1 MKTGLLNRWLTR
13 PIVLWAIFLAALLA
27 AILGLVFISGHALNL
42 HRDQRLAQ
50 QKETLE
56 KSVRIALWRLDSQV
70 GTDIVMLHDSKATE
84 LEPHVHDR
92 FDLIDRSALVGK
104 AAARKSAVSMY
115 RLVPH
120 EMPFERIAKKLP
132 ARPLIE
138 HVRKLIPDDLAT
150 EPAGQFVLAN
160 RAYANSPPDQTYRQ
174 QQVKSNVQQRV
185 QSQMQLETGQ
195 VATSAFLVSPFWWND
210 ELILVRKMPANA
222 SMEGIWLNWQTLRE
236 TLLQKIADI
245 GVDFDLV
252 PVTLDSAPD
261 PARAMAALP
270 VKIVTRPPAMT
281 AGAWSPTHTALAI
294 AWVALLTAAALA
306 ALALQYLINLN
317 ERRSMFVSAVTH
329 ELRTPLTTFRL
340 YSDLLARGT
349 VSDPDDQA
357 HYLKTLQVESDR
369 LNHLIDNV
377 LTYARLEK
385 SAPLQRQ
392 EIVLSDWIERVKP
405 RFSQRLESAGLTLQV
420 VINDN
425 CQLVTDPTALEQI
438 VFNLI
443 DNAAKYGKSREAPVV
458 KLVTRREAGQL
469 CISVID
475 HGAGVDPSIQKTLF
489 QAFTKSAQQ
498 AADSASGVGLGLAL
512 AHRAARALGGSL
524 IHQTTS
530 GGGATF
536 TLLLTV

>member
-1 MKTGLLNRWLTR
+1 
-13 PIVLWAIFLAALLA
+13 
-27 AILGLVFISGHALNL
+27 
-42 HRDQRLAQ
+42 
-50 QKETLE
+50 
-56 KSVRIALWRLDSQV
+56 LDSQV
-70 GTDIVMLHDSKATE
+70 GTDIAMLHDSSATP
-84 LEPHVHDR
+84 LEPHVYDR
-92 FDLIDRSALVGK
+92 FDLIERSAFVGK
-104 AAARKSAVSMY
+104 ATRKKSAQLEY

-120 EMPFERIAKKLP
+120 EMPVEKVAEKLP

-138 HVRKLIPDDLAT
+138 HVKNLIPDDLEAQSS
-150 EPAGQFVLAN
+150 AQFLMTN

-174 QQVKSNVQQRV
+174 RQVQSNVQQSV
-185 QSQMQLETGQ
+185 QNQMQQEVGQ
-195 VATSAFLVSPFWWND
+195 VQTSAFLVSPFWWNE
-210 ELILVRKMPANA
+210 ELVLVRKMPATA
-222 SMEGIWLNWQTLRE
+222 SMEGIWLNWKTLRA
-236 TLLQKIADI
+236 TLLEKVADL
-245 GVDFDLV
+245 GVDFDLI
-252 PVTLDSAPD
+252 PVNLDSELD

-270 VKIVTRPPAMT
+270 VEIVARPPAMA

-349 VSDPDDQA
+349 VSDPEDQA

-392 EIVLSDWIERVKP
+392 EIKLSDWIERVTP

-420 VINDN
+420 TMNDD

-443 DNAAKYGKSREAPVV
+443 DNAAKYGKSRKTPVV
-458 KLVTRREAGQL
+458 ELTTRKDADQL

-512 AHRAARALGGSL
+512 AHRAARALGGTL
-524 IHQTTS
+524 KHEATD

-536 TLLLTV
+536 ILSLPLGVAK